1 MTPDNTPTPQAGE
14 TKLIERLHYE
24 ARRDKPYRNHID
36 LCHLFSEAATA
47 ILTLQS
53 QVKELETNLMVSR
66 ATVRRAMERAE
77 KVEKERDEWSR
88 KHSDAVW
95 SLNQILEAA
104 EAELEEVQN
113 ECLKQARLAETA
125 DYALQEALERAEAR
139 ENQLLATRKMK
150 NIQWRRA
157 IDAEREVVELRAA
170 LEPFANASR
179 IELEGAVRKVYVS
192 VADLRRARAALDKGG
207 E

>member
-1 MTPDNTPTPQAGE
+1 MGKIQARRTAAQNDRVPLHGCLVFCRPWVGLDCLGVRIMTPDNTPTPQAGE
-14 TKLIERLHYE
+14 TKVWRYDIQYGPDGEANYAWVYFDKEMVCICRITHAKAIIE
-24 ARRDKPYRNHID
+24 
-36 LCHLFSEAATA
+36 SATA

-53 QVKELETNLMVSR
+53 QLEIAKAGLSMMTERSDR
-66 ATVRRAMERAE
+66 FRERAE

-104 EAELEEVQN
+104 ES
-113 ECLKQARLAETA
+113 
-125 DYALQEALERAEAR
+125 
-139 ENQLLATRKMK
+139 
-150 NIQWRRA
+150 
-157 IDAEREVVELRAA
+157 EVVKLRAA